1 MSHYIYVIA
10 IMFRYALWLSITNH
24 YLNLYHFRSQ
34 GHFGPSSCC
43 TICSGVK
50 LSSST
55 SAEIC
60 EWKKML
66 QKVHQNWTTAQ
77 KHWYLKHL
85 QFMRWFISLLG
96 AKHFERR
103 KCDTLTFYQK
113 QTRKPSVPRFPKC
126 GTKKLWRIDVDLP
139 SSPQGLPTMFTWT
152 LEAQVDG
159 VSQRNPGRVPG
170 HVGNVK
176 QLPRAFASCYIC
188 PGLQVRLKKDS
199 SPCVLKSYKK
209 LHQDEIKTSWTQQ
222 TVIECSNSIRWI

>member
-24 YLNLYHFRSQ
+24 YLNLYHFRSK

-103 KCDTLTFYQK
+103 KCGHPDVLPKTNTKAFGPTFSK
-113 QTRKPSVPRFPKC
+113 MWHEKTVKDWCGSSVFPTRPSDDVHLNTR
-126 GTKKLWRIDVDLP
+126 GTSRWRKSKKSR
-139 SSPQGLPTMFTWT
+139 
-152 LEAQVDG
+152 
-159 VSQRNPGRVPG
+159 
-170 HVGNVK
+170 
-176 QLPRAFASCYIC
+176 
-188 PGLQVRLKKDS
+188 
-199 SPCVLKSYKK
+199 
-209 LHQDEIKTSWTQQ
+209 
-222 TVIECSNSIRWI
+222 